1 MWKRIISV
9 VGATLAVCIAVPATA
24 GAASEYEILLIK
36 CQQKH

>member
-1 MWKRIISV
+1 MWKLVISV
-9 VGATLAVCIAVPATA
+9 IGAALVVCIAVPATA